1 MKDPYEVLGVPRGA
15 GQDEIKRAYRKLAK
29 ELHPDRHPNNPRLAE
44 RFKEVTGAY
53 HILGDEKMRQRFD
66 RGEIDASGAERGPQY
81 GPQHGPFTGQAQSS
95 GFQGFRFD
103 TEESEDLFSD
113 LFSAFRRGRGP
124 VRARGG
130 DIRYNLTVSFIEAAR
145 GATKRLGLAGG
156 KTLDVKIPAGLMDGQ
171 QIRLK
176 GQGEPGLNNGPPGDA
191 LIEVKVERHPFFTR
205 VDNDIHVE
213 LPVSLPE
220 AVLGARVNVPTLAG
234 AVALTI
240 PKGSNSGT
248 TLRLKGKGIVGHA
261 GQPAGDQ
268 YVRLKIVLPDKPD
281 AELEQF
287 VRNWSKKQ
295 EYDVRGRL
303 KIE

>member
-15 GQDEIKRAYRKLAK
+15 NQDEIKKAYRKLAK

-81 GPQHGPFTGQAQSS
+81 GPQHGPFAGRAQGG
-95 GFQGFRFD
+95 GFQSFRFD
-103 TEESEDLFSD
+103 TEEPEDLFSD
-113 LFSAFRRGRGP
+113 LFSAFRRGRGQ
-124 VRARGG
+124 VRARGS
-130 DIRYNLTVSFIEAAR
+130 DVRYNLTVSFVEAAR
-145 GATKRLGLAGG
+145 GTTKRLGLAGG
-156 KTLDVKIPAGLMDGQ
+156 KTLDVKIPAGLLDGQ

-176 GQGEPGLNNGPPGDA
+176 GQGEPGLNDGPPGDA
-191 LIEVKVERHPFFTR
+191 LIEVKVDQHPFFTR

-220 AVLGARVNVPTLAG
+220 AVLGAKVKVPTLTG
-234 AVALTI
+234 SVALTV

-248 TLRLKGKGIVGHA
+248 TLRLKGKGIAGHA
-261 GQPAGDQ
+261 GRSAGDQ
-268 YVRLKIVLPDKPD
+268 YVKLKIVLPDKPD
-281 AELEQF
+281 ADLEQF
-287 VRNWSKKQ
+287 VRNWSKKH